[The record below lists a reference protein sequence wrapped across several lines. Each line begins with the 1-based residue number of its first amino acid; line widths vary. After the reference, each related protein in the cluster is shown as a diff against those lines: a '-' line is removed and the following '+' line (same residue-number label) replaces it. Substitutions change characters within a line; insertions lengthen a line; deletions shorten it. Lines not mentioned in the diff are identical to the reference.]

1 MLLRDQRNT
10 SRDWEQAGMK
20 LHHVEE
26 SRFFFEQ
33 IVDGWLEWSSGLRL
47 DLEVL
52 AT

>member
-1 MLLRDQRNT
+1 
-10 SRDWEQAGMK
+10 MK

-33 IVDGWLEWSSGLRL
+33 IVDGWLDSLKSSTCQWSSGLRL